1 LELRTTNRQGAKI
14 ANKVD
19 LLPLTASDCRL
30 HFEDNNGLGLD
41 LGSREGGSMDPKN
54 RFIGNPLAP
63 KRQEPDAEL
72 DDFARSVI
80 GAAIEVHRHL
90 GPGLLEEVYEE
101 ALCMEFELRKIPFM
115 RQERVGITYKGRP
128 VGKGKLDLLVG
139 GRLIV
144 ELKSVERL
152 APIHSAQI
160 ISYLRMTSRV
170 LGLLI
175 NFNVPVLKEG
185 IKRVVLS

>member
-1 LELRTTNRQGAKI
+1 
-14 ANKVD
+14 
-19 LLPLTASDCRL
+19 
-30 HFEDNNGLGLD
+30 
-41 LGSREGGSMDPKN
+41 MDPKDDP
-54 RFIGNPLAP
+54 IGNLLAP

-72 DDFARSVI
+72 DEFARLVI

-90 GPGLLEEVYEE
+90 GPGLLEDVYEE

-115 RQERVGITYKGRP
+115 RQERVGITYKGRA
-128 VGKGKLDLLVG
+128 VGKGRLDLLVG

-160 ISYLRMTSRV
+160 ISLSENDKSNAWPFDQFQRACFEGRNKASRLV
-170 LGLLI
+170 LI
-175 NFNVPVLKEG
+175 
-185 IKRVVLS
+185 

>member
-1 LELRTTNRQGAKI
+1 
-14 ANKVD
+14 
-19 LLPLTASDCRL
+19 
-30 HFEDNNGLGLD
+30 
-41 LGSREGGSMDPKN
+41 MDPKN
-54 RFIGNPLAP
+54 SLVGNLLAP
-63 KRQEPDAEL
+63 KGQEPDAEL
-72 DDFARSVI
+72 DEFARSVI

-115 RQERVGITYKGRP
+115 RLERVGITYKGKP

-139 GRLIV
+139 GGLIV

-160 ISYLRMTSRV
+160 NSYLRMTSRMV
-170 LGLLI
+170 GLLI
-175 NFNVPVLKEG
+175 NFNVPVLREG
-185 IKRVVLS
+185 IKRALLC